1 MDATSALRKES
12 KGVDVISNDDLTDD
26 VNEELK
32 WDPKVN
38 NETIAVS
45 ADNGVV
51 TLRGS
56 VASLREKHEAK
67 KAAARV
73 YGVTSVDEK
82 LQVRLP
88 GLDGREDAELR
99 GDVLQAL
106 MLDSIVPSTVDASV
120 EDGYI
125 RLSGTAEWK
134 YQRDEAEFVA
144 GNIRGV
150 VGVWDDVELTGPPPV
165 SDDVEHSIEKAFK
178 RNAKLDAKELKV
190 ETDDRTVTLS
200 GTVRSWAEK
209 DDAVAAAWAAL
220 GVQQVKDHIVVSY

>member
-1 MDATSALRKES
+1 M
-12 KGVDVISNDDLTDD
+12 ISNADLVAD
-26 VNEELK
+26 VNDELA
-32 WDPKVN
+32 WDPKVDHK
-38 NETIAVS
+38 TIAVS
-45 ADNGVV
+45 AEKGVV

-56 VASLREKHEAK
+56 VASLRERREAK

-73 YGVTSVDEK
+73 YGVARVEDE

-88 GLDGREDAELR
+88 GIDGREDAELR

-106 MLDSIVPSTVDASV
+106 MLDAVVPATVEASV
-120 EDGYI
+120 EDGYV

-144 GNIRGV
+144 GNVRGV
-150 VGVWDDVELTGPPPV
+150 VGVWDDVELTGPPPAA
-165 SDDVEHSIEKAFK
+165 DGVEHAIEKAFK
-178 RNAKLDAKELKV
+178 RNAKLDAQELKV

-209 DDAVAAAWAAL
+209 DDAVAAAWAAP
-220 GVQQVKDHIVVSY
+220 GVRDVKDRIVVAY

>member
-1 MDATSALRKES
+1 
-12 KGVDVISNDDLTDD
+12 VDVISNEDLTGD

-32 WDPKVN
+32 WDPKIK

-45 ADNGVV
+45 AENGVV

-56 VASLREKHEAK
+56 VGSLREKHEAK

-73 YGVTSVDEK
+73 YGVTSVDDK

-144 GNIRGV
+144 GNVRGV

-165 SDDVEHSIEKAFK
+165 GDDVEHSIEKAFK
-178 RNAKLDAKELKV
+178 RNAKLDAHELKV

-209 DDAVAAAWAAL
+209 DDAVAAAWHAP
-220 GVQQVKDHIVVSY
+220 GVQKVKDHIVVAY

>member
-1 MDATSALRKES
+1 
-12 KGVDVISNDDLTDD
+12 VNVVSNDDLTKD

-32 WDPKVN
+32 WDPQVN

-45 ADNGVV
+45 ADHGVV

-56 VASLREKHEAK
+56 VGSLRERREAK

-73 YGVTSVDEK
+73 YGVTSVDDK
-82 LQVRLP
+82 LEVRIP

-106 MLDSIVPSTVDASV
+106 MLDSIVPKTVDASV

-144 GNIRGV
+144 GNVRGV

-165 SDDVEHSIEKAFK
+165 AGVVDHSIEQAFK

-209 DDAVAAAWAAL
+209 DDAVAAAWAAP
-220 GVQQVKDHIVVSY
+220 GVQKVKDHIVVAY